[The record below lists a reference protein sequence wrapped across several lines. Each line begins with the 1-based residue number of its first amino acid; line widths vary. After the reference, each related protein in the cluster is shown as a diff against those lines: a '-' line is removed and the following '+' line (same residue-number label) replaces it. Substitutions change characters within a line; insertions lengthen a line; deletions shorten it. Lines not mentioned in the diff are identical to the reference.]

1 MEFIFLKY
9 FSQYI
14 IYSSHFP
21 MNFMPLQLNKNSI
34 VFTYH
39 IYPSSVDGH
48 LSRFYLLATGSS
60 ASVSKDGRASLWQNI
75 VLWVHAKKW
84 SSWAI

>member
-39 IYPSSVDGH
+39 IFIIHHQLMG
-48 LSRFYLLATGSS
+48 
-60 ASVSKDGRASLWQNI
+60 I
-75 VLWVHAKKW
+75 
-84 SSWAI
+84 